1 MDGGSL
7 DGTVELLR
15 DSPHIRWWS
24 EPDRGQSDAI
34 NKGIRQARGT
44 LITWLNADDVL
55 EPGAVDRVV
64 AAWRTN
70 PDAAVFYGDSAIVER
85 RPADPLDPPPRIRT
99 QDFDNRGPLPQV
111 GTFVTANALNEV
123 GGVDDQ
129 LHLAMDFDLF
139 LRMSLAGHRVVYTGA
154 TLATFVLHANSK
166 SGANIHGEFLR
177 EEARSLLAAGR
188 TEPAT
193 VALGRAGALAASLP
207 HRQWESAYWK
217 TVGTSPLAEQAG
229 AHLEA
234 TRVFVQSGSIARAL
248 PHSLHPSVWRC
259 ATTRRALVSSAQ
271 RFPQRAVHRWKAR
284 ALKSLGVRDDAAE
297 APADSGGAEATAIAG
312 LWLSAQRVLG
322 LVAALIT
329 VPLAARSLGT
339 EEFSVWLLIGTLGA
353 LTGVVDLGLANGLV
367 THVARASA
375 VGDHTALRRLA
386 SSGWYVALPAL
397 GVALALLLVPL
408 VGLVDLRGGI
418 GIGDTI
424 SRTVV
429 SAITRA
435 VRACHLRRPS
445 AEPRLASATR
455 QARDEEGGVLG
466 RSRRR
471 RTARCFGSVLRHRR
485 VPPVVDARER
495 LRSAHRWHRQH
506 RESVP
511 PLRPG
516 PPTEPCVRE
525 ALNRTTAR
533 EERVAVLRSGHRRC
547 GRLPGGRTRH
557 LGTPRCGS
565 GSRICA
571 AVSALHHDPDVPR
584 VLRAASL
591 GNACRGAPTRRG

>member
-1 MDGGSL
+1 MWGTGTPRREFLHVDDLADACLFLMDHYEGAQHINVGTGVDLSIRELAETVRDVVYPEAELVFDTTKPDGTPAQAARRRSHQRTRLDARRSACARASSRPTRGSWSTRPSPQVSVGDDDAALVSVVTPCLNAREWLPRCIASVAAQGLDRVEHIVVDGGSL

-70 PDAAVFYGDSAIVER
+70 PDAAVFYGDCAIVEGDR
-85 RPADPLDPPPRIRT
+85 RTLWTPPPRIRT

-139 LRMSLAGHRVVYTGA
+139 LRLSLAGHQFVYTGA

-248 PHSLHPSVWRC
+248 PHSLHPSVWRS
-259 ATTRRALVSSAQ
+259 ATTRRALVSSAR

-284 ALKSLGVRDDAAE
+284 A
-297 APADSGGAEATAIAG
+297 
-312 LWLSAQRVLG
+312 
-322 LVAALIT
+322 
-329 VPLAARSLGT
+329 
-339 EEFSVWLLIGTLGA
+339 
-353 LTGVVDLGLANGLV
+353 
-367 THVARASA
+367 
-375 VGDHTALRRLA
+375 
-386 SSGWYVALPAL
+386 
-397 GVALALLLVPL
+397 
-408 VGLVDLRGGI
+408 
-418 GIGDTI
+418 
-424 SRTVV
+424 
-429 SAITRA
+429 
-435 VRACHLRRPS
+435 
-445 AEPRLASATR
+445 
-455 QARDEEGGVLG
+455 
-466 RSRRR
+466 
-471 RTARCFGSVLRHRR
+471 
-485 VPPVVDARER
+485 
-495 LRSAHRWHRQH
+495 
-506 RESVP
+506 
-511 PLRPG
+511 
-516 PPTEPCVRE
+516 
-525 ALNRTTAR
+525 
-533 EERVAVLRSGHRRC
+533 
-547 GRLPGGRTRH
+547 
-557 LGTPRCGS
+557 
-565 GSRICA
+565 
-571 AVSALHHDPDVPR
+571 
-584 VLRAASL
+584 
-591 GNACRGAPTRRG
+591 